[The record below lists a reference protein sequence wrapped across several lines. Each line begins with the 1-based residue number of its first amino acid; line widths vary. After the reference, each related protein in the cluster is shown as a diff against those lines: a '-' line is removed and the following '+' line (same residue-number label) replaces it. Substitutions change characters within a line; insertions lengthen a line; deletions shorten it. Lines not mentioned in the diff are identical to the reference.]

1 MLLEA
6 KDIHMSFPEGD
17 GLFRRKR
24 KEFRVI
30 RN

>member
-24 KEFRVI
+24 KEKIKI
-30 RN
+30 R